1 MSNVRALCSE
11 NSASTAAGSFYL
23 LNNALITVKEQ
34 QIIQI
39 KFWKNNTN
47 T

>member
-1 MSNVRALCSE
+1 MFVLFAVKTVH
-11 NSASTAAGSFYL
+11 STAAGSFYL